1 MEQRVPPQNV
11 EAEQAVLGAMLLS
24 HDAVILAMER
34 LQSHDFYRDV
44 HRVIFEGME
53 HLHRENKEI
62 DVITLT
68 EELRRMKRLDD
79 VGGVEYVLQ
88 LPNMVATAANIEYH
102 ANIVSEKAL
111 ARNLI
116 STCTELTTEAY
127 DGEKGAGGPPR
138 RCRAKDSAAVGY
150 EKSRRLC
157 LRRRRR
163 RNDPR

>member
-1 MEQRVPPQNV
+1 M
-11 EAEQAVLGAMLLS
+11 
-24 HDAVILAMER
+24 
-34 LQSHDFYRDV
+34 

-88 LPNMVATAANIEYH
+88 LPNLVATAANIEYH

-111 ARNLI
+111 ARKLI

-127 DGEKGAGGPPR
+127 DGEKEPEDLLDDAERKILQLSDTKNRGDFAPSAPSSKR
-138 RCRAKDSAAVGY
+138 PSIKLLSSMKIKPALQAFLRAFATWTA
-150 EKSRRLC
+150 
-157 LRRRRR
+157 
-163 RNDPR
+163 

>member
-88 LPNMVATAANIEYH
+88 LPNLVATAANIEYH
-102 ANIVSEKAL
+102 ANIVSEKPW
-111 ARNLI
+111 RGN
-116 STCTELTTEAY
+116 SF
-127 DGEKGAGGPPR
+127 R
-138 RCRAKDSAAVGY
+138 RVP
-150 EKSRRLC
+150 
-157 LRRRRR
+157 
-163 RNDPR
+163 N